1 MHMLSHILLI
11 YIRLESITMIKE
23 EYQELH
29 IEIEKFDTVD
39 VIVTSDEGPVV
50 P

>member
-1 MHMLSHILLI
+1 ML
-11 YIRLESITMIKE
+11 KE

-39 VIVTSDEGPVV
+39 VIVTSDDEGGPIV